1 MSRFILALDQ
11 GTTSSRALLF
21 DRAGTVCGSAQR
33 ELPQS
38 FPQPG
43 WVEHDAQAIW
53 KAQLAVAREV
63 LTTAQATASDVVA
76 IGITNQRETIVLW
89 DRATGMPL
97 APAIVW
103 QDRRTAGACDA
114 LRAAGHASQIAE
126 RTGLV
131 LDAYFSAT
139 KLCWLLD
146 HVPQARERAAR
157 GELAAGT
164 IDSWLIF
171 KLSGRHLTDTSN
183 ASRTM
188 LMHLQ
193 SLTWDA
199 DMLALFDIPRAV
211 LPEIVG
217 SSGVACMTDATWFGA
232 PIPIAGIAGD
242 QQAATFGQ
250 ACLKPGMAK
259 NTYGTGCFMLMHA
272 GSMPRPSHNDLL
284 VTVGWTL
291 GSGAAAR
298 TDYLLE
304 GGVFMAGAIVQWL
317 RDGLGIIDSAAQVE
331 VLAAQVT
338 DAGGVVLVPA
348 FTGLGAPHW
357 DPYARGTIVGLSRG
371 SGRAHIARAAL
382 ESIAYQSADVLAA
395 MEKDAGIR
403 LRELRVD
410 GGAACNDLLMQFQA
424 DMLDVPVVRPAVTE
438 TTALGVAYL
447 AGIAT
452 GFWAGTEEVA
462 AQWRIDRTFLPQ
474 MDADQRG
481 MRLHAWQRALAR
493 ARAWIE

>member
-21 DRAGTVCGSAQR
+21 DRAGTVCASAQQ

-53 KAQLAVAREV
+53 RAQYEVARTV
-63 LTTAQATASDVVA
+63 LAAARATASEVLA
-76 IGITNQRETIVLW
+76 IGIANQRETIVLW
-89 DRATGMPL
+89 DRKTGVPV

-103 QDRRTAGACDA
+103 QDRRTASFCDE
-114 LRAAGHASQIAE
+114 LRAAGHAALIAE

-131 LDAYFSAT
+131 LDSYFSAT
-139 KLCWLLD
+139 KLRWLLD

-164 IDSWLIF
+164 VDSWLVF

-188 LMHLQ
+188 LMDLQ
-193 SLTWDA
+193 TLSWDT

-211 LPEIVG
+211 LPEIVA
-217 SSGVACMTDATWFGA
+217 SSGVACMADAQWFGA

-291 GSGAAAR
+291 GSGAAAHS
-298 TDYLLE
+298 DYLLE
-304 GGVFMAGAIVQWL
+304 GSVFMAGAIIQWL
-317 RDGLGIIDSAAQVE
+317 RDGLGIIDTAAQVE
-331 VLAAQVT
+331 SLAAQVP

-410 GGAACNDLLMQFQA
+410 GGAASNDLLMQFQA
-424 DMLDVPVVRPAVTE
+424 DMLGVPVVRPAVTE
-438 TTALGVAYL
+438 TTALGAAYL
-447 AGIAT
+447 AGIGA
-452 GFWAGTEEVA
+452 GFWADCDEVA
-462 AQWRIDRTFLPQ
+462 AQWRIERTFLPQ

-481 MRLHAWQRALAR
+481 RRLHTWQRALAR
-493 ARAWIE
+493 ARAWVE

>member
-1 MSRFILALDQ
+1 MSRYILALDQ
-11 GTTSSRALLF
+11 GTSSSRAILI
-21 DRAGTVCGSAQR
+21 DRAGRVCNSAQR
-33 ELPQS
+33 ELRQS
-38 FPQPG
+38 FPQAG

-53 KAQLAVAREV
+53 AAQLEVAREV
-63 LTTAQATASDVVA
+63 MTAAQVTASEVDA
-76 IGITNQRETIVLW
+76 IGIANQRETIVLW
-89 DRATGMPL
+89 DRASGLPL

-103 QDRRTAGACDA
+103 QDRRTADACDV
-114 LRAAGHASQIAE
+114 LRAAGHAALIAE

-146 HVPQARERAAR
+146 HVPHARQRAAR

-164 IDSWLIF
+164 IDSWLVF
-171 KLSGRHLTDTSN
+171 KLSGQHLTDTSN

-188 LMHLQ
+188 LMNLQ
-193 SLTWDA
+193 TLAWDA
-199 DMLALFDIPRAV
+199 EMLALFDIPLAV
-211 LPEIVG
+211 LPEIVA
-217 SSGVACMTDATWFGA
+217 SSGVACMADAAWLGA

-291 GSGAAAR
+291 GSGTAR
-298 TDYLLE
+298 HTDYLLE
-304 GGVFMAGAIVQWL
+304 GSVFMAGAIVQWL
-317 RDGLGIIDSAAQVE
+317 RDGLGIIDTAAQVE
-331 VLAAQVT
+331 QLAAQVD
-338 DAGGVVLVPA
+338 DAGGVVMIPA

-403 LRELRVD
+403 LNELRVD

-424 DMLDVPVVRPAVTE
+424 DMLGVPVTRPMVTE
-438 TTALGVAYL
+438 TTALGAAYL

-452 GFWAGTEEVA
+452 GFWSGTDEVA
-462 AQWRIDRTFLPQ
+462 AQWCIDRTFLPQ
-474 MDADQRG
+474 MTADQRG
-481 MRLHAWQRALAR
+481 MRLHAWQRGLAR